1 MLDAGVYPYYIGRV
15 TVTIKQVAQE
25 AQVSYVTA
33 LRSMGSSPGRVLPAT
48 AERVLAVAERLGY
61 RPNPAARALIN
72 QASPY
77 VGVLY
82 GIGFGCNRRIPV
94 SEMMRIYSELHYAL
108 TVDLEA
114 REYHVLSSSAA
125 PHVIDSEAGESEVPK
140 LLQQQH
146 VGALV
151 VIGDVWPALHRE
163 IIRFRLPAVGIYCP
177 SVSGVPTIDMNYQ
190 AAAKQCTQHLLQLGH
205 RRIAFAPGR
214 WKTWKTEPMQ
224 FGYLGAMGEAD
235 VKPVPCWD
243 QFRESAELIAA
254 QLKGKH
260 APTAFVVY
268 DDYEAVR
275 TIDLLEAEG
284 RRVPED
290 VSIVAVQNMGPGA
303 VRRPTV
309 SGCPIPVAPMA
320 QASVKLLLDPVADDL
335 RDPQNQRIDSSLV
348 EADSSGKPR
357 VAARSAVASPN

>member
-1 MLDAGVYPYYIGRV
+1 M
-15 TVTIKQVAQE
+15 VTIKQVAEE

-33 LRSMGSSPGRVLPAT
+33 LRSMGSSPGRVRAET
-48 AERVLAVAERLGY
+48 AERVRAAAERLGY

-94 SEMMRIYSELHYAL
+94 SEMMRIYSEFHYEL

-114 REYHVLSSSAA
+114 REHHVLSSSAA
-125 PHVIDSEAGESEVPK
+125 PHVFDSDAGESEIPK

-146 VGALV
+146 VSSLV
-151 VIGDVWPALHRE
+151 VIGDIWPALHRE
-163 IIRFRLPAVGIYCP
+163 IIRFRLPAVGIYC
-177 SVSGVPTIDMNYQ
+177 SGISGVPTIDMNYQ
-190 AAAKQCTQHLLQLGH
+190 TAARQCTQHLLELGH

-224 FGYLGAMGEAD
+224 FGYLAAMGEAD
-235 VKPVPCWD
+235 VKPIPCWD
-243 QFRESAELIAA
+243 QFCESAELIVAE
-254 QLKGKH
+254 LKGKR

-275 TIDLLEAEG
+275 TIDILGAEG

-290 VSIVAVQNMGPGA
+290 VSIVAVQNMGPGS

-309 SGCPIPVAPMA
+309 SGCPIPVASMA
-320 QASVKLLLDPVADDL
+320 LTSVKLLLDPAADEL
-335 RDPQNQRIDSSLV
+335 RDPQNHRVDSSLV
-348 EADSSGKPR
+348 EADSSSRPGIAPR
-357 VAARSAVASPN
+357 TAVGSPD